1 MTRPQRPSARWTA
14 QRPQPWLAAA
24 LLLLG
29 AGAGPAAEA
38 AVQCQRNLVANV
50 VALDQPLMFN
60 RLGAQNVNG
69 MIFALRS
76 DLVDD
81 QLVPLSRG
89 GAAVPGKVALRP
101 DKRPRPLVLRV
112 AAGDCLTVNL
122 QNLLAYQPNPNSAGD
137 LEEEG
142 EEAEGPEDE
151 NEVENE
157 AGGGHAG
164 EALTESDEQVAERHV
179 GFMVNGLQAV
189 NSIQDMSSNAGR
201 NGNFL
206 VPVGAT
212 RSYTLYAEREGVF
225 AATSQGVTFGGE
237 GTAGNVAN
245 GLFAQVVVVPRGGR
259 TYRNVVTEE
268 ELRLASS
275 GRTPAGQPIVDYEA
289 RYPQREPWLAE
300 GKAGRPI
307 IAMVDGSEIIASDVD
322 AIVMGPNPDGSF
334 PPGTYPL
341 ESVGKRNPALPNRL
355 EAFRDFAAVFNDET
369 AVTQAFPGY
378 WADPVFGHV
387 LEPTRD
393 SFMINYAAGGIGAE
407 VIANRLGVG
416 PMHDC
421 LSCAYEEFFLSAHTV
436 GDIGML
442 VDVPANAGLENL
454 RPGEVPDPQAV
465 GIKASMALY
474 PAEPSNV
481 AHSYI
486 GDFVKFRNSHNGYE
500 QHIFHLHGHQWLFN
514 PNDDNSDY
522 IDAQGIGP
530 GSGYT
535 YEIAN
540 GGSGNRNRVS
550 GDAIYHCHFYPHF
563 AQGMWAMWRV
573 HDVFEE
579 GTRLEVSA
587 QGEDG
592 FHTQPFALRSGKPA
606 QGSRALPDGEIVAG
620 TPIPAVVPLPGKAMA
635 PMPGLVSVVPKL
647 GEPLLAQNEEEEE
660 EDEGDDDHPGHG
672 ENAPRIVGSVALV
685 DRSEA
690 NRNADGSLKNPGY
703 PFWIGGI
710 ESTVGQRPPTPP
722 LDMLDAA
729 SATALKASGNAL
741 WANLDATQVAGWDGG
756 LPRHAL
762 DGVAAGGEAEVTT
775 TPLDF
780 SKQVHRA
787 KAVFFP
793 EEGTDVEQAA
803 MAYHAQAEHPSYA
816 LLPGRQVEPRAFRT
830 NGALP
835 VAGAPFYEPCMDDQ
849 GKRLTSSAG
858 NGAFFGGN
866 GLSFS
871 GASTFTADHPRIYKG
886 ANIQFDAVFNKVGY
900 HFPQARII
908 ALWEDAWP
916 VINKQKAPEPLV
928 MRMNTFDC
936 TMYQHTNLVPSFYE
950 MDDYQFRTPTD
961 VIGQH
966 IHLPKWDL
974 TAADGSAN
982 GWNYEDG
989 VLSPGAVVERIH
1001 AIREFNACADG
1012 DARDG
1017 SAACPKARAHPFFGR
1032 YGRADWVGARTQMQR
1047 WFADPLVNTRNIDR
1061 GLGNIFTHDH
1071 LGPSTHQQLGLYAT
1085 VLAEP
1090 AGSSWYHAETGE
1102 SLYNGGGRQDGGPTS
1117 WQAVIATGDMDGDG
1131 NNDSFREFFLE
1142 YSDFQ
1147 HAYEAG
1153 VYVGAGPDGVPNAD
1167 AYPASADSFRYA
1179 INPPVRQ
1186 AASNLL
1192 ESTVEVQGGED
1203 LRCPSRP
1210 CPQAISVDDPGIF
1223 VVNYRQ
1229 EPVGLR
1235 VFDPTRTAPDGRS
1248 GMQADGLAGDL
1259 AYALQSRTDRKI
1271 AALNL
1276 APSAI
1281 TSAVG
1286 PTGAATLFPPH
1297 VNRGDEPGDP
1307 FTPMLRTYSGDNVR
1321 LRVNAGGHEEEHNVT
1336 LHGLK
1341 WLQTGTGFGGSSNSG
1356 WRASQMV
1363 GISEQFGFVAPVN
1376 MLSSSAADTG
1386 DYLYS
1391 MDASLEGFWT
1401 GMWGLMR
1408 NYTVSR
1414 SDLFPLPNNPSP
1426 LAARNTTAFDGACPR
1441 TSPNLNGIGTRPT
1454 PKRSYEIV
1462 AALANDILH
1471 NPLNLTIGDAAGAG
1485 QHVGGALNPAGG
1497 TLVFNARAV
1506 SIPQATVFEPEEGAT
1521 FTIGGQSG
1529 PLHDPTAIL
1538 YVRKADLDAQ
1548 TGKLKPGVPV
1558 EPLVLRAAA
1567 GECISIT
1574 LENRLPLVM
1583 PDLANFA
1590 VMQGVNKRERFG
1602 QRGST
1607 TFNNN
1612 LMRPS
1617 SQVGL
1622 HAQLLSYDVTRSDGF
1637 NVGRNPVQTVAPR
1650 AGSSGAWPSRSYQY
1664 YAGHLE
1670 REGKPVT
1677 QVGRRVDNIT
1687 ATPIEFGGLNLL
1699 PADVIKQGQKGLGG
1713 AMSIVP
1719 AGATWTED
1727 SSSRTQATVQP
1738 PSGAAYRDFALVWQ
1752 KALNM
1757 RWANGRPVEGMA
1769 SEGIGVPNDPK
1780 DNSAMAINYR
1790 SEPLW
1795 YRFGKAP
1802 NAPFGHA
1809 DGHGWADVGNAHMAY
1824 SNALVGGD
1832 PQTPVLRARP
1842 GQPFRTHI
1850 LLPTGGSR
1858 GSTFQLDGHLWPLGA
1873 FQAEKSDTG
1882 GYPLAPSGIGS
1893 VRFGYNPM
1901 SMYVGAQESVL
1912 PAAHFSF
1919 MFPSAGGANAVP
1931 GDYLFRDFTAFGNV
1945 GGLWGLLRVSD
1956 EPLPPPAN
1964 P

>member
-1 MTRPQRPSARWTA
+1 MTRPQHPSAC
-14 QRPQPWLAAA
+14 RPCRLPRPWLAAA
-24 LLLLG
+24 LLVLAGG
-29 AGAGPAAEA
+29 AEQAAEA
-38 AVQCQRNLVANV
+38 AVQCKRSLVANV
-50 VALDQPLMFN
+50 VAFDQPLMFN

-69 MIFALRS
+69 MIFALRE
-76 DLVDD
+76 DVVDD
-81 QLVPLSRG
+81 QLVPLNRG
-89 GAAVPGKVALRP
+89 GAAAPGKVSLRP

-122 QNLLAYQPNPNSAGD
+122 QNLLAYQANPHSADD
-137 LEEEG
+137 LAEAPDG
-142 EEAEGPEDE
+142 AEGADGAEGD
-151 NEVENE
+151 
-157 AGGGHAG
+157 AAGGGGHADG
-164 EALTESDEQVAERHV
+164 PLGQADDQVSDRHV
-179 GFMVNGLQAV
+179 GFSVSGMQAV
-189 NSIQDMSSNAGR
+189 NSIQDIASNVGR

-206 VPVGAT
+206 VPPGAS
-212 RSYTLYAEREGVF
+212 RSYTLFAEREGVF
-225 AATSQGVTFGGE
+225 AATSQGATFGGE
-237 GTAGNVAN
+237 GSSGNVAN
-245 GLFAQVVVVPRGGR
+245 GLYAQVIVVPKNGR

-268 ELRLASS
+268 EMRLATT
-275 GRTPAGQPIVDYEA
+275 GRTPTGQPVIDYEA
-289 RYPQREPWLAE
+289 RYPQREPWIAE
-300 GKAGRPI
+300 GKAGRPVL
-307 IAMVDGSEIIASDVD
+307 AMVDGNEIIASDAD
-322 AIVMGPNPDGSF
+322 AIVMGSNPDGSF
-334 PPGTYPL
+334 TPDTYPL

-355 EAFRDFAAVFNDET
+355 EAFRDFAAVFNDE
-369 AVTQAFPGY
+369 AVATQAFPGY
-378 WADPVFGHV
+378 WDDPVFGHV

-393 SFMINYAAGGIGAE
+393 GFMINYGSGGIGAE

-436 GDIGML
+436 GDVAML
-442 VDVPANAGLENL
+442 VDVPANVGLENI
-454 RPGEVPDPQAV
+454 RPGEVPDADAT

-486 GDFVKFRNSHNGYE
+486 GDFVKFRNTHNGKE
-500 QHIFHLHGHQWLFN
+500 QHIFHLHGHQWLYN

-540 GGSGNRNRVS
+540 GGSGNRNRVA

-579 GTRLEVSA
+579 GTRLEVSG
-587 QGEDG
+587 QGADG

-606 QGSRALPDGEIVAG
+606 QGARALPDGEIVAG
-620 TPIPAVVPLPGKAMA
+620 TPIPAIVPLPGKAMA

-647 GEPLLAQNEEEEE
+647 EQALVAQNEAEEE
-660 EDEGDDDHPGHG
+660 EDEEADDDHPSGGAG
-672 ENAPRIVGSVALV
+672 EAKVVGSVALV
-685 DRSEA
+685 DRSDI

-722 LDMLDAA
+722 LDMLDPAK
-729 SATALKASGNAL
+729 ATALKATGKAL
-741 WANLDATQVAGWDGG
+741 WANLDANQVAGWDGG

-762 DGVAAGGEAEVTT
+762 DGVAAGGEAETTT

-780 SKQVHRA
+780 SKSVHRA

-803 MAYHAQAEHPSYA
+803 MAYHAMAEHPSYA
-816 LLPGRQVEPRAFRT
+816 LLPGRQPEPRAFRT
-830 NGALP
+830 NGAPP
-835 VAGAPFYEPCMDDQ
+835 VGGAPFFEPCMDDR
-849 GKRLTSSAG
+849 GKRLTRDAG
-858 NGAFFGGN
+858 SGSFFGGN

-871 GASTFTADHPRIYKG
+871 GASQFTADRPRIYKG

-936 TMYQHTNLVPSFYE
+936 TMYQHTNLIPSFYE
-950 MDDYQFRTPTD
+950 LDDYQIRTPTD

-989 VLSPGAVVERIH
+989 ILSPGAVVERIH
-1001 AIREFNACADG
+1001 AIREFNGCADN
-1012 DARDG
+1012 DE
-1017 SAACPKARAHPFFGR
+1017 SEQCPKAKQHPFFGR
-1032 YGRADWVGARTQMQR
+1032 YGRADWLGARTQMQR

-1085 VLAEP
+1085 VLTEP
-1090 AGSSWYHAETGE
+1090 AGSTWYHAESGE
-1102 SLYNGGGRQDGGPTS
+1102 PLYNGGGRQDGGPTS

-1167 AYPASADSFRYA
+1167 AYPAGTDSFRYA
-1179 INPPVRQ
+1179 INPPVRE
-1186 AASNLL
+1186 AASNPLDGI
-1192 ESTVEVQGGED
+1192 VEVQGGAVPG
-1203 LRCPSRP
+1203 CPSRP

-1235 VFDPTRTAPDGRS
+1235 VYDPTRTGPDGRP
-1248 GMQADGLAGDL
+1248 GMQADGYAGDL
-1259 AYALQSRTDRKI
+1259 AYALQSRTDRKVP
-1271 AALNL
+1271 AMNL

-1297 VNRGDEPGDP
+1297 INRGDEPGDP

-1321 LRVNAGGHEEEHNVT
+1321 LRVNAGGYEEAHNVT

-1341 WLQTGTGFGGSSNSG
+1341 WLQTGTGYGSSSNSG
-1356 WRASQMV
+1356 WRASQMA
-1363 GISEQFGFVAPVN
+1363 GISEQLGFVAPVN
-1376 MLSSSAADTG
+1376 MLSSSASDTA

-1391 MDASLEGFWT
+1391 MDASIEGFWS
-1401 GMWGLMR
+1401 GIWGVMR
-1408 NYTVSR
+1408 NYTAAR

-1462 AALANDILH
+1462 AALANDILG
-1471 NPLNLTIGDAAGAG
+1471 NPLNLTIGDPAGAG
-1485 QHVGGALNPAGG
+1485 QHVGGPLNAAGG
-1497 TLVFNARAV
+1497 TLVYNSRATT
-1506 SIPQATVFEPEEGAT
+1506 IPQATVTEVENGTAT
-1521 FTIGGQSG
+1521 TITVGGQSG

-1538 YVRKADLDAQ
+1538 YVRKSDLDAQ
-1548 TGKLKPGVPV
+1548 TGKLKPGVPI
-1558 EPLVLRAAA
+1558 EPLVLRANA
-1567 GECISIT
+1567 GDCISIT

-1583 PDLANFA
+1583 PDLTNYA
-1590 VMQGVNKRERFG
+1590 VMQDTVKRNRFDQDG
-1602 QRGST
+1602 AT
-1607 TFNNN
+1607 AFNNN

-1617 SQVGL
+1617 SHVGL
-1622 HAQLLSYDVTRSDGF
+1622 HAQLLSFDVTRSDGF

-1650 AGSSGAWPSRSYQY
+1650 AGNSGAWPTRTYQY

-1670 REGKPVT
+1670 REGKPIT
-1677 QVGRRVDNIT
+1677 QLGRRVDNIN
-1687 ATPIEFGGLNLL
+1687 ATPIEFGGLNLIA
-1699 PADVIKQGQKGLGG
+1699 ADVIKQGQKGLAGS
-1713 AMSIVP
+1713 MSVLP

-1727 SSSRTQATVQP
+1727 AASRASATVQP
-1738 PSGAAYRDFALVWQ
+1738 TSGPAYRDFSLLWQ
-1752 KALNM
+1752 KALNL
-1757 RWANGRPVEGMA
+1757 RWANGRPVENMA
-1769 SEGIGVPNDPK
+1769 SEGFGVPVDPE
-1780 DNSAMAINYR
+1780 DNSGMAINYR

-1795 YRFGKAP
+1795 YRFGMAP

-1809 DGHGWADVGNAHMAY
+1809 DGHGWADLDNVHMAY

-1832 PQTPVLRARP
+1832 PQTPVLKARP
-1842 GQPFRTHI
+1842 GQPLRLHVLMTS
-1850 LLPTGGSR
+1850 GGARS
-1858 GSTFQLDGHLWPLGA
+1858 STFQLDGHLWPLGG
-1873 FQAEKSDTG
+1873 FQAEKSDAA
-1882 GYPLAPSGIGS
+1882 GYPLDQSGVGS
-1893 VRFGYNPM
+1893 VRFGLNPM
-1901 SMYVGAQESVL
+1901 AMYSGAQESVL
-1912 PAAHFSF
+1912 PAAHFTF
-1919 MFPSAGGANAVP
+1919 AIPSAGGANAVP
-1931 GDYLFRDFTAFGNV
+1931 GDYLFRDFAGFGNA
-1945 GGLWGLLRVSD
+1945 GGLWGILRVSD
-1956 EPLPPPAN
+1956 QP
-1964 P
+1964 